1 MTTEPMEI
9 TPLLTR
15 YDVDMAHAR
24 HVANLA
30 LELFDYLKPL
40 HGLPKSKR
48 RLLESGA
55 LLHNVGLNIDQ
66 PLHHM
71 VGRDIVLEENL
82 RGYNNDEQAMLAC
95 LVAFHRKRVRPN
107 QEPAYLSLGKK
118 DRQIVLYLAALLR
131 IADGLDYAGSQETTI
146 QSCEVNNNI
155 VLLHVAGPRAGEDA
169 PRAQKK
175 ANLWHSITDSQLNIV
190 TEWHGDPQPDTEQ
203 PIEAD
208 TGEGGEEGAEDAH
221 QPAPEPDIPADDA
234 ADPGKAKISAQLAI
248 ASHDTLTDAGRR
260 VLRDL
265 LQKLLAHER
274 LVRKSEHVEG
284 VHQMRVATRRM
295 RAVLQIIQDVA
306 PTKAVRT
313 FRKDLRNLAQALSPV
328 RDCDVFLEHISSYT
342 DGLPEEQRERLGVLT
357 DTLQQDRVKG
367 RSHMLAYLESKDY
380 ETFKRDFAR
389 FITGPAKGWDTT
401 RRVRDFLGSAIW
413 RRYEDLRAYEV
424 GIDYER
430 DPVEQNDVLHEA
442 RIAGK
447 RLRYVLDMA
456 RLLPDLQVDQCIKPL
471 AKMQDHL
478 GALQDTAVAT
488 AYVNELNASGEART
502 ALDAYLVSREAER
515 AQLLADFPGHWDYVR
530 SEEYRRNLAELLI
543 GL

>member
-1 MTTEPMEI
+1 
-9 TPLLTR
+9 
-15 YDVDMAHAR
+15 
-24 HVANLA
+24 
-30 LELFDYLKPL
+30 
-40 HGLPKSKR
+40 
-48 RLLESGA
+48 
-55 LLHNVGLNIDQ
+55 LHNVGLNIDQ
-66 PLHHM
+66 PLHHV

-82 RGYNNDEQAMLAC
+82 GGYNNEEQAMLAC

-107 QEPAYLSLGKK
+107 QEPAYLCLGKK
-118 DRQIVLYLAALLR
+118 DRQSVLYLASLLR
-131 IADGLDYAGSQETTI
+131 IADGLDYAGTQETTI

-175 ANLWHSITDSQLNIV
+175 ADLWHSITDSQINVV
-190 TEWHGDPQPDTEQ
+190 TEMHGEPQPDTEQ
-203 PIEAD
+203 PAAAD
-208 TGEGGEEGAEDAH
+208 TGDDAGGTEDTQ
-221 QPAPEPDIPADDA
+221 QPAPDHDTSAEDGAELDA
-234 ADPGKAKISAQLAI
+234 GKVKASAQLTI

-306 PTKAVRT
+306 PRKEVRA

-328 RDCDVFLEHISSYT
+328 RDCDVFLEHIGSYT
-342 DGLPEEQRERLGVLT
+342 GGLPEEQREGLAVLI
-357 DTLQQDRVKG
+357 DKLQRDRADG
-367 RSHMLAYLESKDY
+367 RRHMLAYLESKEY

-389 FITGPAKGWDTT
+389 FITGTTKGWEATQ
-401 RRVRDFLGSAIW
+401 RVRDFLGSAIW
-413 RRYEDLRAYEV
+413 RRYEDLRAYET
-424 GIDYER
+424 GIDHER
-430 DPVEQNDVLHEA
+430 DPVEQSDTLHQA

-456 RLLPDLQVDQCIKPL
+456 RQIPDLQVDPCNKPL

-488 AYVNELNASGEART
+488 AYVNKLDVSGKARA

-530 SEEYRRNLAELLI
+530 GEEYRRNLAELLI